1 MGNENTRQLLEAI
14 IKFIIRKFFEYVTN
28 YRK

>member
-1 MGNENTRQLLEAI
+1 MGNENKRQLLEAI
-14 IKFIIRKFFEYVTN
+14 IKFIIRKFFEDVTN